1 MDNSLRVTIIT
12 TIIILTIIIGSML
25 LETGIKEVKAIKA
38 QQQIMNI

>member
-1 MDNSLRVTIIT
+1 MDNSIRITIIT
-12 TIIILTIIIGSML
+12 TIIILTVIIGAMV